1 MMSGSV
7 RLIVQLVVSF
17 LKSTSS
23 KKIERRTTWATQGR
37 WTVTDAQE
45 QKKKNPQ
52 DSLTLKI
59 EIPIRSFAGMFR
71 MIMGRR
77 DFGVAGS
84 CCSGMTVDERC
95 SRFDGESGQEFT
107 FVLKRKE

>member
-1 MMSGSV
+1 MTSGLV

-23 KKIERRTTWATQGR
+23 KKRERITTWATQRR

-45 QKKKNPQ
+45 QKTKSPQ
-52 DSLTLKI
+52 DSRTIKI
-59 EIPIRSFAGMFR
+59 EIPISSFAGMFR
-71 MIMGRR
+71 MLMGRR
-77 DFGVAGS
+77 NFGAAGS
-84 CCSGMTVDERC
+84 CCSGMMVDERC
-95 SRFDGESGQEFT
+95 SQSEGESGQEFT